1 MTGEHSS
8 NGTCIKRKKYPSITP
23 QFFILMLIIIF
34 CFSAVSDRCDF
45 DLGFCDWGN
54 DLSGV
59 GKKPWRLSSHR
70 ENQVPASVAAR
81 QDHGKKL
88 GTPACYRSLLS
99 DYSFI
104 YFCVLKVSI
113 SCVSISQRRLY
124 VI

>member
-1 MTGEHSS
+1 MTGEHSN
-8 NGTCIKRKKYPSITP
+8 NGNALKEKIPLNYPQI
-23 QFFILMLIIIF
+23 FILMLIIIL

-70 ENQVPASVAAR
+70 DNQVPASVAAR

-88 GTPACYRSLLS
+88 GTPAC
-99 DYSFI
+99 
-104 YFCVLKVSI
+104 
-113 SCVSISQRRLY
+113 
-124 VI
+124 

>member
-1 MTGEHSS
+1 MALALKEKIPL
-8 NGTCIKRKKYPSITP
+8 NYPQI
-23 QFFILMLIIIF
+23 FILMLIIIF

-70 ENQVPASVAAR
+70 DNQVPASVAAR

-88 GTPACYRSLLS
+88 GTPAG
-99 DYSFI
+99 
-104 YFCVLKVSI
+104 
-113 SCVSISQRRLY
+113 
-124 VI
+124 